1 MFFHRNRAARAAA
14 LLALTALACAAS
26 ACPAAA
32 DDTVRTWSLTA
43 SGSDAVA
50 LRIKYERH
58 SAGSTRMYQN
68 TNTMSLSAL
77 RGLSAAD
84 VAGAPRPHRFE
95 IGHDAGK
102 LVFDGTVGDGRGS
115 GTFDVEADPSF
126 QRELARRGIRP
137 ATSDELLELAL
148 GDFKLATLDAALA
161 SGFERPTPEDLVT
174 AMNRGIT
181 ADYLRGFKGVPLE
194 PKSLRALA
202 RLRDHGV
209 TGEYVRSFADAGYRP
224 ISVDDLTLARDHGVD
239 ARQAAANHA
248 AMPSLTMRSLALLR
262 DHGVRPELVR
272 ALGESRLRA
281 ASDHDITLL
290 ADHGVPGDY
299 VTGID
304 RLGLR
309 ASVADVVR
317 LRDNGVSLAFMQRL
331 HDHGYTNLSTDD
343 IIKLSQHGI

>member
-1 MFFHRNRAARAAA
+1 MLLHRNRTARGAVI
-14 LLALTALACAAS
+14 LALIALACAA
-26 ACPAAA
+26 AARPAAA
-32 DDTVRTWSLTA
+32 DETTRTWSLTA
-43 SGSDAVA
+43 SGGDAVA
-50 LRIKYERH
+50 LRIKYERR

-68 TNTMSLSAL
+68 TNTVPLSAL

-84 VAGAPRPHRFE
+84 VAGPSARRRFE

-115 GTFDVEADPSF
+115 GSYDVEPDPSF

-137 ATSDELLELAL
+137 ATNDELLELAL
-148 GDFKLATLDAALA
+148 ADFKLETLDAALA
-161 SGFERPTPEDLVT
+161 SGFQRPTSEDLVT
-174 AMNRGIT
+174 MINRGIT

-194 PKSLRALA
+194 PKSLRALVQ
-202 RLRDHGV
+202 LRDHGV

-239 ARQAAANHA
+239 ARQAAAMHA
-248 AMPSLTMRSLALLR
+248 AMPSLTMKSLALLR

-272 ALGESRLRA
+272 ALGERHA
-281 ASDHDITLL
+281 AVSDRDVAML

-299 VTGID
+299 VTGLD
-304 RLGLR
+304 RLGLHP
-309 ASVADVVR
+309 SVADMVR
-317 LRDNGVSLAFMQRL
+317 LHDYGVSLAFVQRL
-331 HDHGYTNLSTDD
+331 HDHGYTSLSTDD